1 MGGVLLS
8 QVRIVTDSTADIPG
22 ELRERLG
29 IAMVPL
35 KVLFGQEVLRDAV
48 DIGPEQFYARLTE
61 SNDIPT
67 TSQPSPVEFQ
77 ELYQKLAEEGD
88 GPIISIHLSS
98 KLSGTYQSAVL
109 AKSMVEGD
117 ADIEVVDSRSAS
129 YGIGLL
135 VVAAAEAARQ
145 GKSKEEILELIA
157 KLRQTQ
163 RLYFLVD
170 TLDYLQKGGRIG
182 KAAALFGT
190 LLNIKPILSIT
201 AEGEVYSADKI
212 RGQKKAMNRIVEL
225 LLQDLGGQPIHL
237 ILAYTTGRETAEE
250 LKSLIAQHFTLES
263 VHYTHIGPVIGTHV
277 GPGTVAAFAVP
288 V

>member
-1 MGGVLLS
+1 MS
-8 QVRIVTDSTADIPG
+8 QVRIVTDSTADIPAD
-22 ELRERLG
+22 LREKLG

-48 DIGPEQFYARLTE
+48 DIGPEQFYGRLTE
-61 SNDIPT
+61 SNDMPT

-77 ELYQKLAEEGD
+77 QLYQKLAEESG

-98 KLSGTYQSAVL
+98 RMSGTYQSAVL

-129 YGIGLL
+129 YGIGML

-157 KLRQTQ
+157 KMRQTQ

-170 TLDYLQKGGRIG
+170 TLEYLQRGGRIG
-182 KAAALFGT
+182 KAAALFGS
-190 LLNIKPILSIT
+190 LLNIKPILSIN
-201 AEGEVYSADKI
+201 AEGEVYSVDKI

-225 LLQDLGGQPIHL
+225 LQQDLGGQPIHL
-237 ILAYTTGRETAEE
+237 ILAYTTGRDTAEE
-250 LKSLIAQHFTLES
+250 LKSLIAQHFTIES

-277 GPGTVAAFAVP
+277 GPGTVAAFALP

>member
-1 MGGVLLS
+1 MS
-8 QVRIVTDSTADIPG
+8 QVRIVTDSTADIPA
-22 ELRERLG
+22 ELRERLD

-48 DIGPEQFYARLTE
+48 DIGPEQFYTRLTE
-61 SNDIPT
+61 SNDMPT
-67 TSQPSPVEFQ
+67 TSQPSPVDFQ

-98 KLSGTYQSAVL
+98 KMSGTYQSAVL
-109 AKSMVEGD
+109 AKSMIEGD
-117 ADIEVVDSRSAS
+117 TDIEVVDSRSAS
-129 YGIGLL
+129 YGNGLL
-135 VVAAAEAARQ
+135 VVAAAEAAKQ

-157 KLRQTQ
+157 KLRKTQ

-170 TLDYLQKGGRIG
+170 TLEYLQKGGRIG
-182 KAAALFGT
+182 KAAALFGS
-190 LLNIKPILSIT
+190 LLNIKPILSV
-201 AEGEVYSADKI
+201 APEGDVYSVDKV
-212 RGQKKAMNRIVEL
+212 RGQKKAMNRIVDL
-225 LLQDLGGQPIHL
+225 LKQDLGGKPIHL
-237 ILAYTTGRETAEE
+237 ILAYTTVREPVEE
-250 LKSLIAQHFTLES
+250 LRALIAQHFTLES